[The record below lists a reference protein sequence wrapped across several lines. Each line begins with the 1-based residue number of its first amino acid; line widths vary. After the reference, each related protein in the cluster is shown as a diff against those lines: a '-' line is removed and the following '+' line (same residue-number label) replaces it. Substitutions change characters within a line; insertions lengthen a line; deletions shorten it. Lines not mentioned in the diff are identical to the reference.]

1 MNYELMLVASAE
13 KADQLLTRVEKSLK
27 ELGAAGIKVDRLGKK
42 VLAYPIKKHADGVY
56 FLVDFEA
63 GTEAIKP
70 FSDKLR
76 LEQEDLLR
84 YLLLKKEKISTKKSK
99 KMISSAAESSQVEKD
114 GSKTETKPKVT
125 VVTKTKVSAKVEK
138 KKAGKAA
145 SLFATHDAKALRAKK
160 ASEDKKVSKAKKA

>member
-84 YLLLKKEKISTKKSK
+84 YLLLKKEKISAKKARK
-99 KMISSAAESSQVEKD
+99 VISGTAESSQVEKD
-114 GSKTETKPKVT
+114 ESKTETKPKVT

-138 KKAGKAA
+138 KKATKV
-145 SLFATHDAKALRAKK
+145 SPSFAK
-160 ASEDKKVSKAKKA
+160 ASEDKKVSKGKKI

>member
-84 YLLLKKEKISTKKSK
+84 YLLLKKEQISTKKSK
-99 KMISSAAESSQVEKD
+99 RAKSVEASQAQEKEE
-114 GSKTETKPKVT
+114 TPTTKPKVT

-138 KKAGKAA
+138 KKVT
-145 SLFATHDAKALRAKK
+145 SSFATHDAKALRAKK
-160 ASEDKKVSKAKKA
+160 ASTVKKGTKEKKTDVI